1 MLVSVQF
8 DALVC
13 VPLKVTKLCIVPTVG
28 PKFVPVM
35 VTFVPIGPEVGVML
49 VMAGGG
55 VTVKSRPLLAT
66 PATVTTTLPVVAPEG
81 TVTLMPDAVQL
92 EVAARVPLNV
102 TVLLPWVDPKFEPF
116 IVKPAPIGP

>member
-1 MLVSVQF
+1 M
-8 DALVC
+8 
-13 VPLKVTKLCIVPTVG
+13 
-28 PKFVPVM
+28 PVI
-35 VTFVPIGPEVGVML
+35 VTFVPIGPVVGLML

-55 VTVKSRPLLAT
+55 VTLKSRPLLAT

-102 TVLLPWVDPKFEPF
+102 TVLLPWVDPKLEPF